1 METYIMSTVQTKAV
15 DLLEPLDYVGEH
27 PDPNKRQVAA
37 TDKNAKA
44 LIKTINNVLKHSRNN
59 MQQTPA
65 NVAMINSKIK
75 SAAQILVPLI
85 TAGIKGNVFQA
96 DSYKVLTAKMRNF
109 GSDNARVN
117 AIIQEV
123 LNEEKAVL
131 PVEETFSQAEV
142 AAIIAEPTADEPAE
156 LILETNDGGFLGF
169 NKRLNTL
176 TAYVKDE
183 AGRLKAAMSRKIEG
197 AGTWREKV
205 VGFLK
210 RVFHMVVTGIVLGT
224 LYVASKLVQVTNY
237 LSGDNPTYEV
247 PAITSDTSDLIVA

>member
-1 METYIMSTVQTKAV
+1 MSGVQTKQV
-15 DLLEPLDYVGEH
+15 DLLEPLDYVGENT
-27 PDPNKRQVAA
+27 DPTKRQVAVS
-37 TDKNAKA
+37 DKNIKA
-44 LIKTINNVLKHSRNN
+44 LIKTINNVLKHSHNN

-65 NVAMINSKIK
+65 NIAMIDSKIK
-75 SAAQILVPLI
+75 AAVTILVPLV
-85 TAGIKGNVFQA
+85 TAGINANVFES
-96 DSYKVLTAKMRNF
+96 DKYKVLTAKMRNF
-109 GSDNARVN
+109 GSDNTRVN
-117 AIIQEV
+117 TIIQSV
-123 LNEEKAVL
+123 LDEEKAEL
-131 PVEETFSQAEV
+131 PVEETFSKAEV

-183 AGRLKAAMSRKIEG
+183 SGKLKAAISRKIEG

-210 RVFHMVVTGIVLGT
+210 RVFHMLLTGVVLGT
-224 LYVASKLVQVTNY
+224 LYVVSKLAQVSNY
-237 LSGDNPTYEV
+237 LAGDNPTYTA